1 MATSTNLNLLPK
13 THWAAASKN
22 GVRTLGMYAVAAMVV
37 SARAAALVPI
47 SLATRAPR
55 RPAATVSCLFP
66 KDGHVPSSR
75 RRVPPSPLGPRR
87 RFAAAGNGDEGLA
100 AGEGCG
106 CDVPATR
113 PAATWGG
120 PDADA
125 RSLGRRLRDAVL
137 TDVAGEAVQLGTYL
151 GGAADDATIVVFL
164 RHLA

>member
-1 MATSTNLNLLPK
+1 MTNRSPNR
-13 THWAAASKN
+13 N
-22 GVRTLGMYAVAAMVV
+22 
-37 SARAAALVPI
+37 
-47 SLATRAPR
+47 
-55 RPAATVSCLFP
+55 
-66 KDGHVPSSR
+66 
-75 RRVPPSPLGPRR
+75 PSPYPNPNPEPNL
-87 RFAAAGNGDEGLA
+87 AAAGLALLCARRVAAGA